1 MSQDIE
7 IDPDSRTIK
16 YYDNRTEQSVRDFIE
31 SGGKVLSRTDAITL
45 LDEIDRLRKENTS
58 LNQSAK
64 SLAYVNHQLQKELF
78 DQNQVM
84 NELFLKAERLEKL
97 VPPETE
103 RGPGFVGQGSWS
115 VFAEKVVEE
124 RDAAREQ
131 IKYFIAQ
138 RQGLEDE
145 VNRLCD
151 NIRSLCAEKEAAQER
166 VKQLV
171 DEKIDLCDELH
182 GLCEE
187 IRCLKEEND
196 ELREGMRLLGNA
208 SSSKKEHAN
217 IQELLRENSELHRI
231 NAGLQEEVTRCGNAL
246 ATKKEHANVHYGIKD
261 FVGIDGYGPF
271 NLKQVDKDRW
281 EIHLNHERVTLYNKK
296 GHRVRGN
303 HNFDG
308 EW

>member
-16 YYDNRTEQSVRDFIE
+16 YYEKPDVESVRLYFD
-31 SGGKVLSRTDAITL
+31 SGGSMINWAQAKILF
-45 LDEIDRLRKENTS
+45 DEIDRLRKENTS

-64 SLAYVNHQLQKELF
+64 SLAHVNHQLQKELF

-84 NELFLKAERLEKL
+84 QDLFLKAERLEKL
-97 VPPETE
+97 VPPESE

-115 VFAEKVVEE
+115 VFAEKVVAE
-124 RDAAREQ
+124 RD
-131 IKYFIAQ
+131 
-138 RQGLEDE
+138 
-145 VNRLCD
+145 
-151 NIRSLCAEKEAAQER
+151 AAQER
-166 VKQLV
+166 VKQHLE
-171 DEKIDLCDELH
+171 EKIELRDELS

-187 IRCLKEEND
+187 IRVLKEAFD
-196 ELREGMRLLGNA
+196 DF
-208 SSSKKEHAN
+208 KEESAAR
-217 IQELLRENSELHRI
+217 IQELLKENSELHRV
-231 NAGLQEEVTRCGNAL
+231 NAGLQEEVARCGTAL
-246 ATKKEHANVHYGIKD
+246 ASKKEYANVHYGIKD